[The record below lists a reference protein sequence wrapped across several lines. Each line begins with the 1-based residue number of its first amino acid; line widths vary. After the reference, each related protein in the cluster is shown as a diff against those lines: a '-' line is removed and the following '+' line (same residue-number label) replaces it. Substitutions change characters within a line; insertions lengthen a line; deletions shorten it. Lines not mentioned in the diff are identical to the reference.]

1 MVHLKWDG
9 STTLSVGTSHK
20 GSPHIVFFYHFLLT
34 CNIII
39 ASLVEL
45 SHVKLQADDCK
56 HEDGHK

>member
-1 MVHLKWDG
+1 MGPPPFLLEQVTKAHH
-9 STTLSVGTSHK
+9 TLV
-20 GSPHIVFFYHFLLT
+20 FYHFLLT